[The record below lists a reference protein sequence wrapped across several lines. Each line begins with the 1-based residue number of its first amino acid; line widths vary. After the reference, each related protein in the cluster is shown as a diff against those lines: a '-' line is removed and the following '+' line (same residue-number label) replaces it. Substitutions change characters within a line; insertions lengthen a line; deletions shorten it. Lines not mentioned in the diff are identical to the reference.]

1 MRQSMVTRLT
11 VPEGDGHAAVILAIA
26 SYGWSLSGQADDGRD
41 DVEGVVST
49 ASGSDLCGCGRS
61 FSPSLP
67 AASLPAR
74 SLPAR
79 SLPARCLPARCLP
92 ACRVRG
98 LPAVRAWARYVSRE
112 TAGR

>member
-1 MRQSMVTRLT
+1 MVTRLT

-26 SYGWSLSGQADDGRD
+26 SYGWSLSGQAYDGLD

-49 ASGSDLCGCGRS
+49 ASGSDLWDAAVA
-61 FSPSLP
+61 SPPPCLR
-67 AASLPAR
+67 AA
-74 SLPAR
+74 
-79 SLPARCLPARCLP
+79 CLRACLP
-92 ACRVRG
+92 ACRFRG